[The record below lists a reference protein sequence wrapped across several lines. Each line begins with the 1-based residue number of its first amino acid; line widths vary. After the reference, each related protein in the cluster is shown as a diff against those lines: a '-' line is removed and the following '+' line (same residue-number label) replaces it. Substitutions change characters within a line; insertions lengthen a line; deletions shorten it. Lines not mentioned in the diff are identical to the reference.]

1 MRAALR
7 YGAITWADIKLSFK
21 AIAHLEA
28 GFCKQIFKELDETW
42 AAATG
47 GTSKRVI
54 LPLIGLWNAPS
65 QTQWSCE
72 TVSHD
77 EDCTFSGKVRRRA
90 LDVPGFEHV
99 YHDLVFKT
107 DLLSYTSMR
116 PIGQIALDMEG
127 VFLRQLHEAV
137 RPMLYN
143 RCKPYKVVGAC
154 VDCIHYQV
162 PRKLARDIG
171 RMLEKSCRHAD
182 GTAKY
187 HWSEEAPPQREVSAS
202 WPVVAPRSVP
212 ALCDRPWSDYME
224 TREVPAIELAR
235 DLILVQGQPCYI
247 CGAPGSGKTFIMKSI
262 SKELREA
269 NSPVLVGAFTNA
281 VARLHHEGQ
290 TLHHLLHRA
299 KSFSGWFIVDEASQ
313 IPLAIFAQL
322 QRFRLSGARFIFVGD
337 FANQLSAAHDYW
349 RGAPVPELALADSL
363 AFRGIC
369 GFNRVA
375 CTENRR
381 CDPQLFQ
388 VFGAIPR
395 MQVGEATSMLRA
407 RFPLTRA
414 RPDWEIVVSNAKRIK
429 INGNRNA
436 RESAEHNGDRL
447 EVPRER
453 NADGQAACIFPGVR
467 LIGRAT
473 VRGVTNGVLYE
484 VKSVTQAGATLREL
498 DAERLVEVRLE
509 DMRCLALAGALTVF
523 SAQGKTLAGR
533 VRFHADSGHTT
544 CRTLVVGISRATH
557 ADLIEVC

>member
-1 MRAALR
+1 MASELEPSVYEHFHQSEKRPQTVFTCAIHGGLPVFKADKVSCRRSALEFCEDPLPVFSPLDVFQPAVAGDNTADFYWVDKGPIEWTEALFMRHLGVYDGPRWYWRGAVRAALR
-7 YGAITWADIKLSFK
+7 YGAIAWADIKLSFK
-21 AIAHLEA
+21 ATAHLEA

-202 WPVVAPRSVP
+202 WRETSS
-212 ALCDRPWSDYME
+212 WS
-224 TREVPAIELAR
+224 R
-235 DLILVQGQPCYI
+235 D
-247 CGAPGSGKTFIMKSI
+247 
-262 SKELREA
+262 
-269 NSPVLVGAFTNA
+269 SP
-281 VARLHHEGQ
+281 
-290 TLHHLLHRA
+290 
-299 KSFSGWFIVDEASQ
+299 
-313 IPLAIFAQL
+313 
-322 QRFRLSGARFIFVGD
+322 
-337 FANQLSAAHDYW
+337 
-349 RGAPVPELALADSL
+349 
-363 AFRGIC
+363 
-369 GFNRVA
+369 
-375 CTENRR
+375 
-381 CDPQLFQ
+381 
-388 VFGAIPR
+388 
-395 MQVGEATSMLRA
+395 ATS
-407 RFPLTRA
+407 
-414 RPDWEIVVSNAKRIK
+414 
-429 INGNRNA
+429 
-436 RESAEHNGDRL
+436 
-447 EVPRER
+447 
-453 NADGQAACIFPGVR
+453 
-467 LIGRAT
+467 
-473 VRGVTNGVLYE
+473 
-484 VKSVTQAGATLREL
+484 
-498 DAERLVEVRLE
+498 AERL
-509 DMRCLALAGALTVF
+509 AP
-523 SAQGKTLAGR
+523 GR
-533 VRFHADSGHTT
+533 PS
-544 CRTLVVGISRATH
+544 S
-557 ADLIEVC
+557 